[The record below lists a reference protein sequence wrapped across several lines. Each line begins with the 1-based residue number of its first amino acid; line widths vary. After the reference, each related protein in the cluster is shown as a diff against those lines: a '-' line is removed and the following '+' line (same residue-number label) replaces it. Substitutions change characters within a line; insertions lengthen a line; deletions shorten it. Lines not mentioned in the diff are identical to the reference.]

1 MQNIEGVLAWVG
13 ERLAVSMRQAEDLIL
28 RDFIISAASLVN
40 AAGYNNGDS
49 PGGLGVSDFSFAN
62 AILDTNNAE
71 PQGVTK
77 PLIIDMDTRWGNM
90 AQAIERRAA

>member
-49 PGGLGVSDFSFAN
+49 PAGLGVSDFSFAN
-62 AILDTNNAE
+62 AILDKLCVE
-71 PQGVTK
+71 TK
-77 PLIIDMDTRWGNM
+77 SSIMDL
-90 AQAIERRAA
+90 EFLAA